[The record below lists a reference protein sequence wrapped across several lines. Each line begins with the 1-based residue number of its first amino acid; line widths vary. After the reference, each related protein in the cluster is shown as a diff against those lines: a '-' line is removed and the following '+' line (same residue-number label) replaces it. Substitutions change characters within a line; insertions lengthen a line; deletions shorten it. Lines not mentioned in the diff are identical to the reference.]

1 MFNFDNATKV
11 TKANSR
17 ANYDIRYSAKT
28 DNFTISQNIYDKYDI
43 ANNGFNI
50 LKDGT
55 TVALEVVPNDE
66 ATLHTG
72 REGST
77 KGLIFKAKAIVNI
90 MNLSSTTMFTLQ
102 EQTHNGSTFLVMV
115 NDDKTPQGDT
125 TSEESENEEAV
136 NGSEYA
142 EPEDSIFG

>member
-43 ANNGFNI
+43 SNNGFNI
-50 LKDGT
+50 LKDGS

-90 MNLSSTTMFTLQ
+90 LNLSSTTTFTLQ

-115 NDDKTPQGDT
+115 NDSENQEPVLS
-125 TSEESENEEAV
+125 SEEDEQGV
-136 NGSEYA
+136 NTGEYTES
-142 EPEDSIFG
+142 EPEDTIFG